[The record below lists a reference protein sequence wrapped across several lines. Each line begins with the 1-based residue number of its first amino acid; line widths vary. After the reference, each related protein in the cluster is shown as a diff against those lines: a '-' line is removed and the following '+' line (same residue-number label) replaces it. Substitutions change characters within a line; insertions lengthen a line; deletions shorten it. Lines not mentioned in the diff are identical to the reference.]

1 MVPNDLSFELNQC
14 LRNGVLSLQKGHAL
28 ACTEPFRIPLA
39 GNVSK
44 GDKPFRLP
52 LAGNMSK
59 GDKGREGKRGRK
71 TREKGAQG
79 NKYKLSYTAARAGQ
93 WSLPGYLL

>member
-1 MVPNDLSFELNQC
+1 MGCSRQCVRILSAVVPNDLSFELNQC

-44 GDKPFRLP
+44 GDKGR
-52 LAGNMSK
+52 G
-59 GDKGREGKRGRK
+59 GERRGGRGREVLGEKDGKRDR
-71 TREKGAQG
+71 
-79 NKYKLSYTAARAGQ
+79 
-93 WSLPGYLL
+93 